1 MGSNP
6 LNMKVS
12 LVIPALNEER
22 QLPVLL
28 NSIFSCRDLEI
39 EVIVVDGKSED
50 GTIRVID
57 EARGRAPK
65 NVTIKSLVSDKRNVS
80 YQRNMGAEAA
90 KNEIIIFL
98 DADTAIH
105 PDNLRRLVELFGA
118 GKYSAASCRFE
129 PLEKDWRA
137 AAYYRILYFFHKTME
152 KISPYAVG
160 SCIITRKE
168 TINRCGGFDPTI
180 RINEDA
186 NFVSKA
192 RKCGKFKIFNIPVK
206 VSSRRFKQHG
216 YFRMG
221 MQYVWIFLK
230 RTVFGEIRDDKI
242 KYEFGKYE

>member
-1 MGSNP
+1 MG
-6 LNMKVS
+6 VS
-12 LVIPALNEER
+12 IVIPALNEKR

-50 GTIRVID
+50 GTLMMVD
-57 EARGRAPK
+57 EMRGRAPK
-65 NVTIKSLVSDKRNVS
+65 NVTVKSLISDKRNVS

-90 KNEIIIFL
+90 KSEVIIFL
-98 DADTAIH
+98 DADTAVY
-105 PDNLRRLVELFGA
+105 PDALKRLVQLFVIG
-118 GKYSAASCRFE
+118 GYSAASSRFE

-137 AAYYRILYFFHKTME
+137 TVYYLILYLFHKIME
-152 KISPYAVG
+152 RISPYAVG

-186 NFVSKA
+186 NFVSRA
-192 RKCGKFKIFNIPVK
+192 RKCGGFKIFNIPVK

-221 MQYVWIFLK
+221 MQYIWIFLK
-230 RTVFGEIRDDKI
+230 RTLFGEIRDDKI